1 MYIIFFKF
9 GNIFLKIRKK
19 RTHLIKTFDNKI
31 NIVGDDLKTTIIKN
45 SKISVSTSLFS
56 IYGFESLKKELKNI
70 ENLRFIFTDPT
81 FLKTDEEK
89 KNSKYFSINST
100 NTQKAISGSSFE
112 INLKNELKGR
122 NIAKEC
128 KSWIKEKAKFKTNKG
143 NNSIQSMFIV
153 DETLKK
159 SVYLGMDEFSSAG
172 FGYKKDDSAL
182 RIINKMQEENITK
195 VYLENFDKVWNDEK
209 ILKDVTS
216 EIMDYMDNLH
226 KENSPEFIYY
236 LILYHIFNEFLEN
249 LNEDELANE
258 KTGFKNSIIWNKLY
272 DFQKDA
278 VLGLINKLE
287 RYNGCILA
295 DSVGLGKTFTA
306 LGVIKYYPLKN

>member
-1 MYIIFFKF
+1 M
-9 GNIFLKIRKK
+9 
-19 RTHLIKTFDNKI
+19 IKTFDNKI
-31 NIVGDDLKTTIIKN
+31 NIVGDDLKTSIKKN

-100 NTQKAISGSSFE
+100 NTQKSIAGSSFE

-122 NIAKEC
+122 TIAKEC
-128 KSWIKEKAKFKTNKG
+128 KTWIEQKAKFKTNKG
-143 NNSIQSMFIV
+143 NNSIQSMFII
-153 DETLKK
+153 DEEQKA
-159 SVYLGMDEFSSAG
+159 VYLGMDEFSSAG

-182 RIINKMQEENITK
+182 RIINKIEEQNITN

-209 ILKDVTS
+209 ILKDVTL
-216 EIMDYMDNLH
+216 DVVNYMDNLY

-236 LILYHIFNEFLEN
+236 LILYHIF
-249 LNEDELANE
+249 D
-258 KTGFKNSIIWNKLY
+258 
-272 DFQKDA
+272 
-278 VLGLINKLE
+278 
-287 RYNGCILA
+287 
-295 DSVGLGKTFTA
+295 
-306 LGVIKYYPLKN
+306 

>member
-1 MYIIFFKF
+1 M
-9 GNIFLKIRKK
+9 
-19 RTHLIKTFDNKI
+19 
-31 NIVGDDLKTTIIKN
+31 
-45 SKISVSTSLFS
+45 
-56 IYGFESLKKELKNI
+56 
-70 ENLRFIFTDPT
+70 FI
-81 FLKTDEEK
+81 TDEE
-89 KNSKYFSINST
+89 
-100 NTQKAISGSSFE
+100 QKA
-112 INLKNELKGR
+112 
-122 NIAKEC
+122 
-128 KSWIKEKAKFKTNKG
+128 
-143 NNSIQSMFIV
+143 
-153 DETLKK
+153 
-159 SVYLGMDEFSSAG
+159 VYLGMDEFSSAG

-182 RIINKMQEENITK
+182 RIINKIEEQNITN

-209 ILKDVTS
+209 ILKDVTL
-216 EIMDYMDNLH
+216 DVVNYMDNLY

-287 RYNGCILA
+287 RYNGAILA

-306 LGVIKYYPLKN
+306 LGVVKYYQERNKSILVLCPKKLGDNWKTFLNNYEDNPLLKDRFNYDVLYHTDILRENGFSNGVDLSRINWVNYDLIVID

>member
-1 MYIIFFKF
+1 M
-9 GNIFLKIRKK
+9 
-19 RTHLIKTFDNKI
+19 IKTFDNKI
-31 NIVGDDLKTTIIKN
+31 NIVGDDLKTSIKKD
-45 SKISVSTSLFS
+45 SKIAVSTSLFS

-159 SVYLGMDEFSSAG
+159 SVYLGMDEFSSA
-172 FGYKKDDSAL
+172 
-182 RIINKMQEENITK
+182 
-195 VYLENFDKVWNDEK
+195 
-209 ILKDVTS
+209 
-216 EIMDYMDNLH
+216 
-226 KENSPEFIYY
+226 
-236 LILYHIFNEFLEN
+236 
-249 LNEDELANE
+249 
-258 KTGFKNSIIWNKLY
+258 
-272 DFQKDA
+272 
-278 VLGLINKLE
+278 
-287 RYNGCILA
+287 
-295 DSVGLGKTFTA
+295 
-306 LGVIKYYPLKN
+306 

>member
-1 MYIIFFKF
+1 
-9 GNIFLKIRKK
+9 
-19 RTHLIKTFDNKI
+19 
-31 NIVGDDLKTTIIKN
+31 
-45 SKISVSTSLFS
+45 
-56 IYGFESLKKELKNI
+56 
-70 ENLRFIFTDPT
+70 
-81 FLKTDEEK
+81 
-89 KNSKYFSINST
+89 
-100 NTQKAISGSSFE
+100 
-112 INLKNELKGR
+112 
-122 NIAKEC
+122 
-128 KSWIKEKAKFKTNKG
+128 
-143 NNSIQSMFIV
+143 MFIV

-258 KTGFKNSIIWNKLY
+258 KTGFKN
-272 DFQKDA
+272 
-278 VLGLINKLE
+278 
-287 RYNGCILA
+287 R
-295 DSVGLGKTFTA
+295 
-306 LGVIKYYPLKN
+306 